1 MKIRVNAINNL
12 YEFNY
17 FENLQVGA
25 LFIKSIN
32 DADIYLKVSIS
43 EAYSISKKQL
53 YEFGKKLDVLFISN
67 LTDNDFI
74 LRGENYEYM
83 GTRN

>member
-1 MKIRVNAINNL
+1 MKIKVNAVNNL

-17 FENLQVGA
+17 FGNLPVGA

-43 EAYSISKKQL
+43 EAYSISKKQI

-74 LRGENYEYM
+74 L
-83 GTRN
+83 